1 MTLSLTHSPLHP
13 HCRKARILLGERH
26 LAFVLQE
33 EPFWEQNEDFLMLN
47 PSGEVP
53 VLQDEEGFIIAG
65 HYAIAEYLEERA
77 ARAGGISF
85 LGTTLED
92 RAETRRLVDWFDNKF
107 FREVTQILVYEKYF
121 KKMEGGGGPDTKAFR
136 AAVTNIHYHLEM
148 IAALTSEHRW
158 LNGEHSTLA
167 DFSAAAQ
174 ISVVDYFDNVPW
186 SKHPK
191 AREWYRLVKSRP
203 SMRPIL
209 QERIRGVT
217 PPNHYDNPDFT

>member
-13 HCRKARILLGERH
+13 HCRKVRILLGERH
-26 LAFVLQE
+26 LDFVLQD
-33 EPFWEQNEDFLMLN
+33 EPFWEQNDDFLDLN

-65 HYAIAEYLEERA
+65 HYAISEYLEERA
-77 ARAGGISF
+77 EHAGGISF
-85 LGTTLED
+85 LGKTLET

-107 FREVTQILVYEKYF
+107 FCEVTQTLVYEKYF
-121 KKMEGGGGPDTKAFR
+121 KKLEGNGWPDTKAFR
-136 AAVTNIHYHLEM
+136 EAVTNIHYHLEM
-148 IAALTSEHRW
+148 IEALTQYQPW

-174 ISVVDYFDNVPW
+174 LSVIDYFDDVPW
-186 SKHPK
+186 SKHK
-191 AREWYRLVKSRP
+191 GARDWYRLVKSRP

-209 QERIRGVT
+209 QERVRGLL
-217 PPNHYDNPDFT
+217 PPNHYDNPDF